1 MTIDIADLTRR
12 VLAIRR
18 GELPADSVTDD
29 ELRAALE
36 QQRARFAAGAT
47 REGKPKASKPKKAG
61 AQPEIAFNFDFVP
74 PADSSSTP
82 PTTGGLF

>member
-36 QQRARFAAGAT
+36 QQRARFAAGAV
-47 REGKPKASKPKKAG
+47 REGTPKTKKAAKPG

-74 PADSSSTP
+74 PADGGTP
-82 PTTGGLF
+82 TGGLF